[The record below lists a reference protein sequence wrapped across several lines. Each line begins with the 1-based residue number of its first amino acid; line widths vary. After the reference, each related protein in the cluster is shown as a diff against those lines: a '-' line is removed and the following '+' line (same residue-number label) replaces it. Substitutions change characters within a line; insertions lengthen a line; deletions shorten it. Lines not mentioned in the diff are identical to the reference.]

1 MPTNEQTRKA
11 AEVKAYVL
19 RKTGCLDLEAA
30 LKKMRAEAG
39 TLGRPAKKAPSI
51 VYGDKY
57 YLIRKTDNNK
67 YAIKTAQKRAAVCLN
82 QYRGTSRARV

>member
-1 MPTNEQTRKA
+1 MATKEKRAKA

-19 RKTGCLDLEAA
+19 RKTGCSDLEAA

-39 TLGRPAKKAPSI
+39 TLGRPAKRAPSI

-57 YLIRKTDNNK
+57 YRIVKKDNK
-67 YAIKTAQKRAAVCLN
+67 YAIKSARKRAAVCLN